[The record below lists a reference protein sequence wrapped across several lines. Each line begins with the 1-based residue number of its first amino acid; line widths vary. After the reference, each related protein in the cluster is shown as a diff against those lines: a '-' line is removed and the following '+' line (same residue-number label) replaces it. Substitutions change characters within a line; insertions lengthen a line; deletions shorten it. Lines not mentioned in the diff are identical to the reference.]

1 VVSPALERAFQGI
14 LRRLGEDALLRSTPV
29 RVHREFNVEMQGEM
43 GTVMMTRV
51 VATMHRSL
59 APKRGDALVIGTDS
73 YVIDSPA
80 FEDNGV
86 SVRVVLREVV
96 A

>member
-59 APKRGDALVIGTDS
+59 APKRGADS